1 MTGTQEPPK
10 KEEKKEKKE
19 ELSEDDQALKD
30 NIDNWVE
37 AILEG
42 NAEALGKLDQE
53 VRSATGTMTSLPKPF
68 KFLYTHYQTLAD
80 FFEKYDGPE
89 KVFSL

>member
-1 MTGTQEPPK
+1 MSGTQQPTK

-19 ELSEDDQALKD
+19 ELSEEDQALRD

-37 AILEG
+37 AILG
-42 NAEALGKLDQE
+42 GSAEALTKLDLE

-68 KFLYTHYQTLAD
+68 KFLYSHY
-80 FFEKYDGPE
+80 
-89 KVFSL
+89 